1 MVTRDL
7 YDLTFLS
14 GTEQFGDE
22 VTVTLDVDD
31 ADGMELRLAT
41 HLSRAIRRAGGDP
54 SDLAE
59 CSIEIRGHGRQAVR
73 MVFQTDTWVE
83 E

>member
-1 MVTRDL
+1 MTREL
-7 YDLTFLS
+7 FDLTFLS
-14 GTEQFGDE
+14 GRDQFGDE

-31 ADGMELRLAT
+31 PDGMELALAT

-59 CSIEIRGHGRQAVR
+59 CSIEIRRHGYQAVR
-73 MVFQTDTWVE
+73 MTFQTDTWVE